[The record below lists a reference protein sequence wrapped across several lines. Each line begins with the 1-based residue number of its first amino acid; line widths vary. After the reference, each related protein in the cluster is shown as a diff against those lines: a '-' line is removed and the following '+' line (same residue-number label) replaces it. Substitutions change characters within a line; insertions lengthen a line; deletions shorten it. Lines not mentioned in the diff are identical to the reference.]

1 LAKDDTLV
9 PMDGD
14 LPLPN
19 VDDDDDEAGLFPNK
33 MMKI

>member
-19 VDDDDDEAGLFPNK
+19 VDDDDEAGLFPNK